1 MTADQKSLAKTFGA
15 IAAGIIAVGII
26 TQQTLVV
33 TPAPRSITL
42 GWTNA
47 TNNATGTVTE
57 IWSSTN
63 LVNWTLKTNVAG
75 TNHVTLPA
83 TNRAEFFKIRSRDTN
98 GTVSDWAR
106 KPTL

>member
-1 MTADQKSLAKTFGA
+1 MTEDQKSLAKTFAA

-42 GWTNA
+42 GWTNSN
-47 TNNATGTVTE
+47 NNAPGTVTE
-57 IWSSTN
+57 VWSSTN
-63 LVNWTLKTNVAG
+63 LVTWTLKTNVAG

-83 TNRAEFFKIRSRDTN
+83 TNRAEFFKIRSRATN
-98 GTVSDWAR
+98 GLVSEWSR
-106 KPTL
+106 K

>member
-1 MTADQKSLAKTFGA
+1 MTDDQKSLAKTFGA

-33 TPAPRSITL
+33 TPAPRSVTL

-47 TNNATGTVTE
+47 TNNAPGTVTE
-57 IWSSTN
+57 VWSSTN

-75 TNHVTLPA
+75 TNHVTFLA
-83 TNRAEFFKIRSRDTN
+83 TNRQEFFKIRSRATN
-98 GTVSDWAR
+98 GLVSEWSR
-106 KPTL
+106 K